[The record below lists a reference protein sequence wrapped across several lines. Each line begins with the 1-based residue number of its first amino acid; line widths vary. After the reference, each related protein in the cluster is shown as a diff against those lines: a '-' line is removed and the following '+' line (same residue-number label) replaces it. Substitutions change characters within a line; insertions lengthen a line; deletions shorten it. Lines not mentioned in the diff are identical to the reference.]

1 MNKIMHAA
9 MIIMPAAMLLVL
21 CLMITTDV
29 WWAYSLYIV
38 CAAALGACLAFAICG
53 ICDENRK
60 AAEAEETDDEDE
72 IIELEEDE
80 E

>member
-1 MNKIMHAA
+1 MNKTMHAT
-9 MIIMPAAMLLVL
+9 MIILPVAMLLVL

-29 WWAYSLYIV
+29 WWAYSLYII

-53 ICDENRK
+53 IHEENQK
-60 AAEAEETDDEDE
+60 AAEEDEDDEDE
-72 IIELEEDE
+72 LIEIEEDE